1 MGGTKKAPQLRRIAV
16 VVNPLSGSTNA
27 KSLDEVKAIL
37 ETAGVQA
44 ECVAASGDGLVP
56 ALKAAVDSS
65 PDLLVI
71 VAGDGTARAA
81 AELAGPKGVL
91 IAPLPGGTMNMLPR
105 ALYGTRDWHS
115 ALKEILEDG
124 VVCEV
129 SGGEINGS
137 AFYVAAIL
145 GAPALWAEARE
156 AARELKPLTAFRR
169 AQRALAV
176 AFTGRLRF
184 AFDGKAPDRAEAL
197 TLLCPLISTELEADE
212 RALEAAALDPAGATE
227 AFRLA
232 FHAVTDGW
240 RRDPSVNNM
249 KIRKGRVWASGRIP
263 AVLDGEPR
271 RLPRQVEVRFKPRAF
286 KALRPR
292 DVTSA
297 EAAEAEAVDA

>member
-1 MGGTKKAPQLRRIAV
+1 MGGTMEAPPIRRIAV

-27 KSLDEVKAIL
+27 KSLDEVKAIV
-37 ETAGVQA
+37 EAAGVEA
-44 ECVAASGDGLVP
+44 ECVAASGDALVP
-56 ALKAAVDSS
+56 ALKAAVDSA

-129 SGGEINGS
+129 SGGEVNGS
-137 AFYVAAIL
+137 TFFVAAIL

-169 AQRALAV
+169 ARRALSM

-184 AFDGKAPDRAEAL
+184 IFDGKLPDRAEAL
-197 TLLCPLISTELEADE
+197 ILLCPLISPELDADDL
-212 RALEAAALDPAGATE
+212 ALEAVALDSMDASE

-240 RRDPSVNNM
+240 RRDPAVNNM
-249 KIRKGRVWASGRIP
+249 KIRRGRVWASGHIP

-271 RLPRQVEVRFKPRAF
+271 RLPRRVEVRFKPRAF

-292 DVTSA
+292 EIVSAKAA
-297 EAAEAEAVDA
+297 EAAGA

>member
-1 MGGTKKAPQLRRIAV
+1 MGGTMEAPPIRRIAV

-27 KSLDEVKAIL
+27 KSLDEVKAIV
-37 ETAGVQA
+37 EAAGVEA
-44 ECVAASGDGLVP
+44 ECVAASGDALVP
-56 ALKAAVDSS
+56 ALKAAVDSA

-129 SGGEINGS
+129 SGGEVNGS
-137 AFYVAAIL
+137 TFFVAAIL

-169 AQRALAV
+169 ARRALSM

-184 AFDGKAPDRAEAL
+184 IFDGKLPDRAEAL
-197 TLLCPLISTELEADE
+197 ILLCPLISPELDADDL
-212 RALEAAALDPAGATE
+212 ALEAVALDPTDASE

-240 RRDPSVNNM
+240 RRDPAVNNM
-249 KIRKGRVWASGRIP
+249 KIRRGRVWASGHIP

-271 RLPRQVEVRFKPRAF
+271 RLLRRVEVRFKPRAF

-292 DVTSA
+292 EIVSAKAA
-297 EAAEAEAVDA
+297 EAAGA

>member
-1 MGGTKKAPQLRRIAV
+1 MGGTMEAPPIRRIAV

-27 KSLDEVKAIL
+27 KSLDEVKAIV
-37 ETAGVQA
+37 EAAGVEA
-44 ECVAASGDGLVP
+44 ECVAASGDALVP
-56 ALKAAVDSS
+56 ALKAAVDSA

-129 SGGEINGS
+129 SGGEVNGS
-137 AFYVAAIL
+137 AFFVAAIL

-169 AQRALAV
+169 ARRALSM

-184 AFDGKAPDRAEAL
+184 IFDGKLPDRAEAL
-197 TLLCPLISTELEADE
+197 ILLCPLISPELDADDL
-212 RALEAAALDPAGATE
+212 ALEAVALDPTDASE

-240 RRDPSVNNM
+240 RRDPAVNNM
-249 KIRKGRVWASGRIP
+249 KIRRGRVWASGHIP

-271 RLPRQVEVRFKPRAF
+271 RLPRRVEVRFKPRAF

-292 DVTSA
+292 EIVSAKAA
-297 EAAEAEAVDA
+297 EAAGA

>member
-1 MGGTKKAPQLRRIAV
+1 MEAPPIRRIAV
-16 VVNPLSGSTNA
+16 VVTPLSGSTKAN
-27 KSLDEVKAIL
+27 SLDEVKAIV
-37 ETAGVQA
+37 EAAGVEA
-44 ECVAASGDGLVP
+44 ECVAASGDALVP
-56 ALKAAVDSS
+56 ALKAAVDSA

-129 SGGEINGS
+129 SGGEVNGS
-137 AFYVAAIL
+137 TFFVAAIL

-169 AQRALAV
+169 ARRALSM

-184 AFDGKAPDRAEAL
+184 IFDGKLPDRAEAL
-197 TLLCPLISTELEADE
+197 ILLCPLISPELDADDL
-212 RALEAAALDPAGATE
+212 ALEAVALDPTDASE

-240 RRDPSVNNM
+240 RRDPAVNNM
-249 KIRKGRVWASGRIP
+249 KIRRGRVWASGHIP

-271 RLPRQVEVRFKPRAF
+271 RLPRRVEVRFKPRAF

-292 DVTSA
+292 EIVSAKAA
-297 EAAEAEAVDA
+297 EAAGA

>member
-1 MGGTKKAPQLRRIAV
+1 MGGTMEAPPIRRIAV

-27 KSLDEVKAIL
+27 KSLDEVKAIV
-37 ETAGVQA
+37 EAAGVEA
-44 ECVAASGDGLVP
+44 ECVAASGDALVP
-56 ALKAAVDSS
+56 ALKAAVDSA

-129 SGGEINGS
+129 SGGEVNGS
-137 AFYVAAIL
+137 AFFVAAIL

-169 AQRALAV
+169 ARRALSM
-176 AFTGRLRF
+176 AFTGRLGF
-184 AFDGKAPDRAEAL
+184 IFDGKLPDRAEAL
-197 TLLCPLISTELEADE
+197 ILLCPLISPELDADDL
-212 RALEAAALDPAGATE
+212 ALEAVALDPTDASE

-240 RRDPSVNNM
+240 RRDPAVNNM
-249 KIRKGRVWASGRIP
+249 KIRRGRVWASGHIP

-271 RLPRQVEVRFKPRAF
+271 RLPRRVEVRFKPRAF

-292 DVTSA
+292 EIVSAKAA
-297 EAAEAEAVDA
+297 EAAGA

>member
-1 MGGTKKAPQLRRIAV
+1 MEAPPIRRIAV

-27 KSLDEVKAIL
+27 KSLDEVKAIV
-37 ETAGVQA
+37 EAAGVEA
-44 ECVAASGDGLVP
+44 ECVAASGDALVP
-56 ALKAAVDSS
+56 ALKAAVDSA

-129 SGGEINGS
+129 SGGEVNGS
-137 AFYVAAIL
+137 AFFVAAIL

-169 AQRALAV
+169 ARRALSM
-176 AFTGRLRF
+176 AFRGRLRF
-184 AFDGKAPDRAEAL
+184 IFDGKLPDRAEAL
-197 TLLCPLISTELEADE
+197 IFLCPLISPELDADD
-212 RALEAAALDPAGATE
+212 RALEAVALDPTDASE

-240 RRDPSVNNM
+240 RRDPAVNNM
-249 KIRKGRVWASGRIP
+249 KIRRGRVWASGHIP

-271 RLPRQVEVRFKPRAF
+271 RLPRRVEVRFKPRAF

-292 DVTSA
+292 EIVSA
-297 EAAEAEAVDA
+297 KAAEAEAAGA

>member
-1 MGGTKKAPQLRRIAV
+1 MGGTMEAPPIRRIAV

-27 KSLDEVKAIL
+27 KSLDEVKAIV
-37 ETAGVQA
+37 EAAGVEA
-44 ECVAASGDGLVP
+44 ECVAASGDALVP
-56 ALKAAVDSS
+56 ALKAAVDSA

-129 SGGEINGS
+129 SGGEVNGS
-137 AFYVAAIL
+137 TFFVAAIL

-169 AQRALAV
+169 ARRALSM

-184 AFDGKAPDRAEAL
+184 IFDGKLPDRAEAL
-197 TLLCPLISTELEADE
+197 ILLCPLISPELDADDL
-212 RALEAAALDPAGATE
+212 ALEAVALDPTDASE

-240 RRDPSVNNM
+240 RRDPAVNNM
-249 KIRKGRVWASGRIP
+249 KIRRGRVWASGHIP

-271 RLPRQVEVRFKPRAF
+271 RLPRRVEVRFKPRAF

-292 DVTSA
+292 EIVSAKAA
-297 EAAEAEAVDA
+297 EAAGA